1 MRAGV
6 WMTLLLMASMV
17 TFPCATAYPL
27 QANDSVIANALY
39 YLHSQQKSSGKIG
52 GYALS
57 EWAVMA
63 ITAAG
68 ENASSANWTVGGNSL
83 ADYILAN
90 QHLVDTDLATDVERH
105 ILTLL
110 CLGVDPRNSSGIDY
124 VQKLGDLYKQGQIGD
139 PSLLNDDFWGVIALV
154 AAGVDPSNSTIIKD
168 SVQFI
173 KDNQNADGGWSM
185 NVGGPSDTDDTAIAV
200 LALLMA
206 GESTTSDEV
215 KRGMQ
220 FIRDSQDASG
230 GFVSDPSFGTS
241 PTSEATSWAIWA
253 ILAMG
258 ESPTSGEWTKNDNPV
273 DFLKSM
279 QDSDGAFFHL
289 PNTRSSPV
297 MSTSYAIIALMG
309 KRIPVVSSSTPTPE
323 PSYTLVFPE
332 TTIWA
337 DRASVYAGEQFT
349 VFVYYYDAG
358 RWRPLPGAEVSA
370 GGQVLVTDT
379 SGTLS
384 MNITTPGTYTL
395 RASKRYY
402 NSSEFRIE
410 VLSPPTEVQQEV
422 ERMLEKHS
430 KPSMLYMN
438 ESPTGGEGHLENGAV
453 EDEAAWREPEPAA
466 RGGGAVLSL
475 GALLAALL
483 LFGRWRR

>member
-1 MRAGV
+1 
-6 WMTLLLMASMV
+6 MTLLLMASV
-17 TFPCATAYPL
+17 LALPCATAYPL
-27 QANDSVIANALY
+27 QVNDSMIANALY
-39 YLHSQQKSSGKIG
+39 YLHSEQQSSGKIG
-52 GYALS
+52 GYAVS

-68 ENASSANWTVGGNSL
+68 EDASSANWTSSSGSSL
-83 ADYILAN
+83 ADYILLN
-90 QHLVDTDLATDVERH
+90 QNQVNTDLATDVERH

-110 CLGVDPRNSSGIDY
+110 CLGVDPKNSSGIDY
-124 VQKLGDLYKQGQIGD
+124 VQKLGDLYRQGQIGD

-154 AAGVDPSNSTIIKD
+154 AAGVDPSSSTIIKE

-185 NVGGPSDTDDTAIAV
+185 NVGGSSDTDDTAIAV

-206 GESTTSDEV
+206 GEPTTSEEV

-241 PTSEATSWAIWA
+241 PTSGATSWAIWA

-258 ESPTSGEWTKNDNPV
+258 ESPTSSEWTKGGNDPV
-273 DFLKSM
+273 DFLMSM

-289 PNTRSSPV
+289 PNVRGNTV
-297 MSTSYAIIALMG
+297 MSTSYAIIALLG
-309 KRIPVVSSSTPTPE
+309 KRVPVVSSSTPTPE

-337 DRASVYAGEQFT
+337 DRASVYAGELFT
-349 VFVYYYDAG
+349 VFVYYYDEG
-358 RWRPLPGAEVSA
+358 RWRPLPGAEVSD
-370 GGQVLVTDT
+370 GEQVLITDT
-379 SGTLS
+379 SGSLLMS
-384 MNITTPGTYTL
+384 IPTPGTYTL
-395 RASKRYY
+395 RASKKYY

-422 ERMLEKHS
+422 ERALERHS

-438 ESPTGGEGHLENGAV
+438 ASSPRGEGNQGVGAV
-453 EDEAAWREPEPAA
+453 EDEVARGEPEPAA
-466 RGGGAVLSL
+466 GGGGAALSL

-483 LFGRWRR
+483 LFGGCRR

>member
-1 MRAGV
+1 M
-6 WMTLLLMASMV
+6 MLLLVVSVLA
-17 TFPCATAYPL
+17 FPCATAYPL
-27 QANDSVIANALY
+27 QANNSLIANALY
-39 YLHSQQKSSGKIG
+39 YLHSEQQSSGKIG
-52 GYALS
+52 GYVVS
-57 EWAVMA
+57 EWAAMA

-68 ENASSANWTVGGNSL
+68 ENASGANWTVGGNSL
-83 ADYILAN
+83 ADYILLN
-90 QHLVDTDLATDVERH
+90 QNQVNTGLATDVERH

-110 CLGVDPRNSSGIDY
+110 CLGVDPKNSSGIDY

-185 NVGGPSDTDDTAIAV
+185 NVGGSSDTDDTAIAV

-206 GESTTSDEV
+206 GEPTTSEEV
-215 KRGMQ
+215 KKGMQ
-220 FIRDSQDASG
+220 FIKDSQDASG

-258 ESPTSGEWTKNDNPV
+258 ESPTSSEWTKGGNNPV
-273 DFLKSM
+273 DFLMSM

-289 PNTRSSPV
+289 PNIRGNTV
-297 MSTSYAIIALMG
+297 MSTSYAVIALMG
-309 KRIPVVSSSTPTPE
+309 KRVPVVSSSTPTPE
-323 PSYTLVFPE
+323 PSYTLVFPD

-337 DRASVYAGEQFT
+337 DRASVYAGETFT
-349 VFVYYYDAG
+349 VFVYYREG
-358 RWRPLPGAEVSA
+358 GEWHPLPGAEVSV
-370 GGQVLVTDT
+370 GGKVLTTGT
-379 SGTLS
+379 SGSLS

-395 RASKRYY
+395 RATKRYY

-410 VLSPPTEVQQEV
+410 VLSPPTKTQQDV
-422 ERMLEKHS
+422 EKALEKHF
-430 KPSMLYMN
+430 KPGMLDMN
-438 ESPTGGEGHLENGAV
+438 SSPSVKELGSDVVENGTP
-453 EDEAAWREPEPAA
+453 RGEPEPAA
-466 RGGGAVLSL
+466 GGVGAVLSA

-483 LFGRWRR
+483 LSGRWRR